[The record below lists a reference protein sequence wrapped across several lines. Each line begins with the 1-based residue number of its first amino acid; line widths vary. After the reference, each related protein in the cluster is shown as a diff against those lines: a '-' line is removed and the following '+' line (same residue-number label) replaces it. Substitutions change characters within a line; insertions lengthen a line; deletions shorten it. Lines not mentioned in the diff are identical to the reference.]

1 MEGGRL
7 DGRNPDMQQAAV
19 RQSGNSLRLPQVREL
34 YKMESQK
41 AIGRILYRLHPGKL
55 QFQVNK
61 SPILTY

>member
-1 MEGGRL
+1 
-7 DGRNPDMQQAAV
+7 MQKAAV